1 MTTICDKENCTGC
14 GLCQYLCPKQCIS
27 FQMDSLGVEYPI
39 IDNTKCISCNICKNI
54 CPSLYPL
61 IEQQID
67 IAAVAWSTNQEVRNQ
82 GASGGIA
89 QEIYQWALRNHFCVY
104 GVTFTKEKGA
114 NYIKVTN
121 DEDIKSVRNSKYV
134 YSNLKGCFSQVDE
147 DWKKQKKILW
157 IGLPCQVAAIKK
169 LAKKRKKEDHLITIE
184 LICHGTPPNRYLEE
198 HLDYLEKKYQKK
210 IKNISFRNPNSQYRF
225 CLYNQKNQKFYC
237 KKPDENDTYFKGFMS
252 NLILRENCYHCHYA
266 KETRISDITIGD
278 VDGSKFLSIPEKKQI
293 SLVLI
298 STKKGKDLFE
308 FLIKE
313 KKVKAIEQDIKK
325 VTEKNKA
332 LHHPSKKHPKRYL
345 FEQKYMKKKDFEQ
358 AAKFALKKDFI
369 QYNLFYIPN
378 QLKYLFF
385 RIMPK
390 SIKETLKKIKK

>member
-1 MTTICDKENCTGC
+1 MITICDKENCTGC

-27 FQMDSLGVEYPI
+27 FQMDPLGVEYPI
-39 IDNTKCISCNICKNI
+39 IDQTKCISCNICKNI
-54 CPSLYPL
+54 CPSLKL
-61 IEQQID
+61 WQGQEIKS
-67 IAAVAWSTNQEVRNQ
+67 AFVAWSTNLEVRNQ

-89 QEIYQWALRNHFCVY
+89 QEIYRWALRNDYCVY
-104 GVTFTKEKGA
+104 GVTFTKENGA
-114 NYIKVTN
+114 IYIKVTN
-121 DEDIKSVRNSKYV
+121 EEDIKSVRNSKYV
-134 YSNLKGCFSQVDE
+134 YSNLKGCFSQIDE
-147 DWKKQKKILW
+147 DWKNQKNILW

-169 LAKKRKKEDHLITIE
+169 LASKRKQEDHLITVD

-225 CLYNQKNQKFYC
+225 CLYDQKNEKFYC

-266 KETRISDITIGD
+266 KEKRISDITIGD

-298 STKKGKDLFE
+298 STKKGKDF
-308 FLIKE
+308 FNCLIKE
-313 KKVKAIEQDIKK
+313 KRVKVIKQDIKK
-325 VTEKNKA
+325 GTEKNQA

-345 FEQKYMKKKDFEQ
+345 FEQEYMKKKEFEH
-358 AAKFALKKDFI
+358 AAKFALKKEVI
-369 QYNLFYIPN
+369 QYHLSYVPN
-378 QLKYLFF
+378 QLKYLFC
-385 RIMPK
+385 RMMPR